1 MLVEG
6 ESDRRAVLAV
16 ARLLGRDLEAA
27 GARIVSMDGVTNL
40 RTRLAEL
47 GADAAR
53 RPSVLGLY
61 DVGEAPVVARMLDAA
76 GAAGAPAGA
85 AGAGVAP
92 AERVAELERRGFY
105 ACSLDLEDELI
116 RALGAARVEGV
127 LRDDGDLARFRVF
140 QGQPAQRGRP
150 VEAQLRRFSSTKAGR
165 KKRFAA
171 ELVEMLEPAEVPRPL
186 RVLVERASAG

>member
-76 GAAGAPAGA
+76 GATGAEGA

-116 RALGAARVEGV
+116 RALGAERVEAV